1 VDRLKALNAL
11 SRPKKHQKLLY
22 NLVVISLKTIKKVAR
37 WLLVTLV
44 FQAFAVSGSLAA
56 VDAALSKNPSFKNPV
71 CSISGLKWV
80 EVKSVHQGQSASNST
95 NTNSNHDSTPS
106 DHSNHCSMC
115 SALAAVPVNAVNQ
128 NPEWIKFQSFYPDFE
143 EQPQHRV
150 EACLPPPSQAPPQFS

>member
-1 VDRLKALNAL
+1 
-11 SRPKKHQKLLY
+11 
-22 NLVVISLKTIKKVAR
+22 VISLKTIKKVAR
-37 WLLVTLV
+37 WLLVSLI
-44 FQAFAVSGSLAA
+44 FQAFVVSGSLAA
-56 VDAALSKNPSFKNPV
+56 VDAALSKDPSFKIPV

-80 EVKSVHQGQSASNST
+80 EVKSIHQGQSASTST
-95 NTNSNHDSTPS
+95 DTNSNHDSTPS

-115 SALAAVPVNAVNQ
+115 SALTAVPVNAVNQ

>member
-1 VDRLKALNAL
+1 MVRDQR
-11 SRPKKHQKLLY
+11 SGSQIKKHQKLLY

-56 VDAALSKNPSFKNPV
+56 VDAALSKDPSFKIPV

-80 EVKSVHQGQSASNST
+80 AVNSAHQGQAALAST
-95 NTNSNHDSTPS
+95 DTNSSHDSTPS

-115 SALAAVPVNAVNQ
+115 SALTAVPVNAVNQ

-150 EACLPPPSQAPPQFS
+150 EACLPPPSQAPPFFS

>member
-1 VDRLKALNAL
+1 VDRLKTLKAL

-56 VDAALSKNPSFKNPV
+56 VDAALSKDPSFKIPV

-80 EVKSVHQGQSASNST
+80 EVKSVHQGQSASTSAD
-95 NTNSNHDSTPS
+95 TNSNHDSTPS

-150 EACLPPPSQAPPQFS
+150 EACLPPPSQAPPFFS